1 MNLSPE
7 MEHQKNH
14 FLNYGFSS
22 CPLSDEQLCEL
33 ERRCVNHDFIY
44 GIGCDVNAGV
54 DFEVAV
60 LLVHEIYGEES
71 YAPGSHSFI
80 DERD

>member
-1 MNLSPE
+1 MKLSPE
-7 MEHQKNH
+7 MEHQRNE
-14 FLNYGFSS
+14 FLRYGFSP

-33 ERRCVNHDFIY
+33 ERRQINPDFIY

-71 YAPGSHSFI
+71 IAPGLHSSAVE
-80 DERD
+80 D